1 MLHFCYQLFDDY
13 YLITKHSHGLPP
25 RKWHHGLWKIH
36 QIIFSVANLF
46 GDYCIPT
53 YVSLLY
59 HCQLLDDYYLITK
72 RNYGWAPR
80 KLHHGLDVRSTKLSF
95 LISSPFLTSDYYM
108 TKMSSYIVVSC
119 LMIIIWLPSAAMVCP
134 PGNDTMG
141 CEKSTNNIIIVNMRS
156 TKMRYSP
163 FPPKQLPQKSSF
175 AWNHHH
181 QYHHNSQS
189 LFIYDI
195 SSLSSPL
202 VLWTNEQSNSEQMY
216 ASKLCSPPY
225 YKARLK

>member
-1 MLHFCYQLFDDY
+1 MKFIICLMITTYIRLVAFLLSVVWWLLFDYQAQPWPAPQEMTPWAVKDPPNNIFCSKFIWRLLHSYICLVALSLSVAWWLLFDY
-13 YLITKHSHGLPP
+13 QAQ
-25 RKWHHGLWKIH
+25 LWLGPQEMTPWSSCEIH
-36 QIIFSVANLF
+36 QIIFSVIIT
-46 GDYCIPT
+46 IP
-53 YVSLLY
+53 
-59 HCQLLDDYYLITK
+59 
-72 RNYGWAPR
+72 G
-80 KLHHGLDVRSTKLSF
+80 
-95 LISSPFLTSDYYM
+95 DYYM

-195 SSLSSPL
+195 WYIIFIITTG
-202 VLWTNEQSNSEQMY
+202 VVNKWT
-216 ASKLCSPPY
+216 K
-225 YKARLK
+225 